1 MRLTLILAL
10 LLVIPLGICIPTT
23 SALVTGTHPSLQ
35 TRTADSQVL
44 QVWFDAPPQLTTLY
58 PLAYLFNVAA
68 KTAPGLWITSL
79 VWSFGDGSML
89 TVPFSAQ
96 SQVSDIRAHVYAT
109 QGDYCVTVTAYDS
122 AGNVA
127 TVSTSL
133 SPNYDFTL
141 MATPTSQNV
150 APGNGVSYSVAVGAS
165 ASACGAPVQV
175 NVTVSTPTPPG
186 ITWTLNPASGNASFT
201 STLQVQTATST
212 PQGTY
217 TINIVGTSTNV
228 THSATVTLVVVMP
241 YFTLAVTPNSL
252 FVPQQSSGAR
262 TNSTTVTVQSFN
274 GFNNTVQLAVSGTP
288 NGTTSSFSNPAATPP
303 PNGAVTSTLI
313 ITTPCSVTAGSY
325 AISVQGVSGSLVRK
339 TVLTISVNA
348 CSEVSGFSFNLFW
361 LLLLGGIIGL
371 LFLIPIL
378 FLLFRR
384 TPTQPVPVAP
394 PTTVAAPAV
403 PVVLAPPEPEPNV
416 LPFPKVA
423 YCETC
428 GGRLTLVAP
437 FRRYCPRC
445 DKYY

>member
-1 MRLTLILAL
+1 LTLILAL
-10 LLVIPLGICIPTT
+10 LLLIPLGICIPTT
-23 SALVTGTHPSLQ
+23 SALRTGTHPSLQ
-35 TRTADSQVL
+35 TRTANSQVL

-58 PLAYLFNVAA
+58 PPAYLFNVAA

-79 VWSFGDGSML
+79 VWSFGDGSTL

-109 QGDYCVTVTAYDS
+109 QADYCVTVTAYDS

-141 MATPTSQNV
+141 MVNPTSQNV
-150 APGNGVSYSVAVGAS
+150 APGNGVSYSVGVGAS

-175 NVTVSTPTPPG
+175 NLTVSTPTPPG
-186 ITWTLNPASGNASFT
+186 ITWTLNPPSGNASFT
-201 STLQVQTATST
+201 STLQVQTLSST

-217 TINIVGTSTNV
+217 TINIVGTSVNV
-228 THSATVTLVVVMP
+228 THSATVTLVVLMP
-241 YFTLAVTPNSL
+241 YFTLSVTPNSL
-252 FVPQQSSGAR
+252 SVPAQSSGGR

-274 GFNNTVQLAVSGTP
+274 GFNNVVQLAVSGTSS
-288 NGTTSSFSNPAATPP
+288 GMTSSFSNVTLTPP
-303 PNGAVTSTLI
+303 SNGAVTSTLT
-313 ITTPCSVTAGSY
+313 ITTPCSVTPGSF
-325 AISVQGVSGSLVRK
+325 AISVQGVSGILVK
-339 TVLTISVNA
+339 KAVLTISVNA
-348 CSEVSGFSFNLFW
+348 CSQSPSGFSFNLFW
-361 LLLLGGIIGL
+361 LLLLGGIVGL
-371 LFLIPIL
+371 LLLIPVL

-384 TPTQPVPVAP
+384 GPAQPVPVAP
-394 PTTVAAPAV
+394 STSVAAAAV
-403 PVVLAPPEPEPNV
+403 PVVLAPPAPEPNV